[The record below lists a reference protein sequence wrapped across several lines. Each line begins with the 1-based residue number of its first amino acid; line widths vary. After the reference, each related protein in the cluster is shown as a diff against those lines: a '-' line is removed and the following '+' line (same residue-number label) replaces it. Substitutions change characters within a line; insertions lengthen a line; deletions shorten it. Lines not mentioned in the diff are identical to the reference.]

1 MNDMNVY
8 GFNEQVYLKSWTE
21 ETREWRE
28 HEHTHLVEVEQ
39 RLTQEINEA
48 KRNINNNIDAA
59 ESAIVDKIEK
69 HNNYIVDTIQPKIE
83 SIETKVD
90 SHTGLLTNITSL
102 IKQILTKTS

>member
-8 GFNEQVYLKSWTE
+8 GFNEQVYLKSWME

-48 KRNINNNIDAA
+48 KQNINNNVDAA
-59 ESAIVDKIEK
+59 ENAIVNKIEK
-69 HNNYIVDTIQPKIE
+69 HNNYIIGTIQPKIE

-90 SHTGLLTNITSL
+90 NHTGLLTNITSL
-102 IKQILTKTS
+102 INQILTKIS

>member
-48 KRNINNNIDAA
+48 KQDINNNIDAA

-69 HNNYIVDTIQPKIE
+69 HNN
-83 SIETKVD
+83 
-90 SHTGLLTNITSL
+90 
-102 IKQILTKTS
+102 